1 MILTKGLIQ
10 VANSKVFC
18 KLGNSTVRDL
28 TQDTVYVH
36 PAEKQCNY
44 SVDTSSF
51 ATKSELQEM
60 KDELNEKI
68 PVTDGEGNVVY
79 ESEPFFVDNNTYSG
93 QAYPGTPATLKQY
106 SIDFGGR
113 AVSSIKCIAEVKTI
127 SIDYTGGVQLSASV
141 SLSTASGIEIGSASN
156 AVGKS
161 SIINANAN
169 FQQFLTEVVI
179 VVKGSCP
186 AAAFGA
192 SSSYT
197 SINYLQVYL
206 PEQLLS

>member
-1 MILTKGLIQ
+1 MI
-10 VANSKVFC
+10 
-18 KLGNSTVRDL
+18 
-28 TQDTVYVH
+28 YEH
-36 PAEKQCNY
+36 PVDKQCNY

-106 SIDFGGR
+106 SINFGGR
-113 AVSSIKCIAEVKTI
+113 AVSSIKCIAEVETN
-127 SIDYTGGVQLSASV
+127 SIDYSGGMLPSASV
-141 SLSTASGIEIGSASN
+141 SLSTSSGITIGSAAN
-156 AVGKS
+156 GVGKS

-179 VVKGSCP
+179 VVKGTCP
-186 AAAFGA
+186 ASTFAY
-192 SSSYT
+192 SSYT

>member
-1 MILTKGLIQ
+1 MI
-10 VANSKVFC
+10 
-18 KLGNSTVRDL
+18 
-28 TQDTVYVH
+28 YEH
-36 PAEKQCNY
+36 PVDKQCNY

-51 ATKSELQEM
+51 ATKSDLQEM

-93 QAYPGTPATLKQY
+93 QAFPGTLATLKQY

-113 AVSSIKCIAEVKTI
+113 AVSSIKCIAEVKTV
-127 SIDYTGGVQLSASV
+127 SIDYTGGGMQPSAYV
-141 SLSTASGIEIGSASN
+141 SLSTSSGIEIGSASN

-186 AAAFGA
+186 AATFA